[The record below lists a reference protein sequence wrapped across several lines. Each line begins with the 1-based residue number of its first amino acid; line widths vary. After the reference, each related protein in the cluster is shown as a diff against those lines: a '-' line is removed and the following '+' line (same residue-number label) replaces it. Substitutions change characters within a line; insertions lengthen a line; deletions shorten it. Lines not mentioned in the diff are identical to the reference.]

1 MKTISPMKNTKAQ
14 TLEQFYSN
22 LDDVAKEDFKHKQER
37 TNKYKSVKI
46 KRRLARRNKTITRTL
61 QA

>member
-1 MKTISPMKNTKAQ
+1 MKNTKAQ